1 VPGVAEVAVVGV
13 PDLEIGEEDVKAFV
27 VAEAA
32 ASVTPV
38 AIHAYCHENLAYFK
52 VPRYI
57 EFVDTLPRSASK
69 HEIERHKLKALPIGD
84 CWDARTAIPSAAAVK
99 AERARVPGR

>member
-27 VAEAA
+27 IAGENAA
-32 ASVTPV
+32 VTPE
-38 AIHAYCHENLAYFK
+38 AIHAYCGENLAYFK

-57 EFVDTLPRSASK
+57 EFVDTLPRSAAK
-69 HEIERHKLKALPIGD
+69 NEIERHELKALPLGD
-84 CWDARTAIPSAAAVK
+84 CWDARAAIPPA
-99 AERARVPGR
+99 